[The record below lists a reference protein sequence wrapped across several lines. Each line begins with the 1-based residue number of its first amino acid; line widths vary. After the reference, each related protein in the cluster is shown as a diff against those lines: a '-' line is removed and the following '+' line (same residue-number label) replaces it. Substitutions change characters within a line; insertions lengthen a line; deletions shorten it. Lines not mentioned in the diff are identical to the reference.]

1 MGERVWDPYLTEQDK
16 AHIAATARGTRRVGF
31 GEKPALVI
39 IDMYRAVFGDEPL
52 PLLESIKEWPSSCG
66 MMAWNSLPAFQ
77 EVLEAARAADVPIIY
92 ITGLDDGANMEPWA
106 KGARNGGRST
116 AERDEAA
123 QDRWNRRFDIVDEIA
138 PLPGETILRKSA
150 PSAFWGTPLIAQ
162 LTAHNVDTVIA
173 VGESTSGCLRASV
186 VDGCSSRFRMIVPEE
201 CAFDRHEATHA
212 LNLFDMN
219 QKYAD
224 VLPVSEVVAYLQS
237 LGQPEAEPVLAVATS
252 STR

>member
-1 MGERVWDPYLTEQDK
+1 MSERVWDKFLTEQDK
-16 AHIAATARGTRRVGF
+16 EHIAATGRGERRVGF
-31 GEKPALVI
+31 GSKPALVI

-52 PLLESIKEWPSSCG
+52 PLLESVKEWPSSCG

-77 EVLEAARAADVPIIY
+77 EVLQAARDADIPVIY

-106 KGARNGGRST
+106 KGARNGGRKAPT
-116 AERDEAA
+116 RDAAAE
-123 QDRWNRRFDIVDEIA
+123 DRWKRRFDIVDEIA
-138 PLPGETILRKSA
+138 PEPGETILKKSA

-162 LTAHNVDTVIA
+162 LTANNVDTVIA

-201 CAFDRHEATHA
+201 CAFDRHETTHA

-224 VLPVSEVVAYLQS
+224 VLPLAEVVEYLKALPQA
-237 LGQPEAEPVLAVATS
+237 QAEPVLAS
-252 STR
+252 